1 MCVKKEFKICITLKK
16 NDLLWRCFR
25 IEEIRDDDYET
36 GLKEREVIEIKT
48 TVLHSLFVF
57 ILTLLHLN
65 ILLFDINLRTMTNP
79 TCSVP

>member
-1 MCVKKEFKICITLKK
+1 MT
-16 NDLLWRCFR
+16 CFGCFG
-25 IEEIRDDDYET
+25 IEEIRDDDCET

>member
-1 MCVKKEFKICITLKK
+1 MSNIFIGLKK
-16 NDLLWRCFR
+16 TCLGVLDRGDRKKGN
-25 IEEIRDDDYET
+25 EID
-36 GLKEREVIEIKT
+36 LKEGEVIEIKT

>member
-1 MCVKKEFKICITLKK
+1 MSCFG
-16 NDLLWRCFR
+16 CFR
-25 IEEIRDDDYET
+25 IEEIHDDDYET
-36 GLKEREVIEIKT
+36 GLKEGGGIEIKT
-48 TVLHSLFVF
+48 TVLHSLLIF